1 MSDTPQM
8 KSPRPDN
15 AVAGDIVFFADSY
28 KFCIDGLKDLKNHL
42 ASFENVKKTFELEH
56 SEYDELIEYISR
68 IINWAEEK
76 LGPVASGSHHIFEY
90 GVSYGSLRLL
100 KAGGFY
106 RLHQREKQR
115 DDLLAKHTDLPRALL
130 ASIDEKTA
138 QFRDWLEQGVMNGL
152 RPAEIFFEV
161 TKRVSEQISGQS
173 KETPQTENALKL
185 STSLYLEKIPI
196 FDMELRTRCL
206 SLLSSLD
213 YPIKGT
219 ESSEKGTQLDTVV
232 REMSVIL
239 ESRIRELAGLA
250 SESIEGQE
258 LMSRAFSGSNPSL
271 RFSSDPAIQNGA
283 HLLFRGYS
291 GFVRNEVM
299 HRLVHTFT
307 SERVLQLLGLVDY
320 LMFVLTQAEH
330 FAGSETKPTESQ
342 ESKNLS
348 SK

>member
-1 MSDTPQM
+1 MSDTPQI
-8 KSPRPDN
+8 KPPPPDN
-15 AVAGDIVFFADSY
+15 AVAGDIVFFADSHR
-28 KFCIDGLKDLKNHL
+28 FCIDGLKDLKNHL
-42 ASFENVKKTFELEH
+42 VRFEDVKKTFELER
-56 SEYDELIEYISR
+56 SEYDDLIEYISR
-68 IINWAEEK
+68 MIDWAEEK
-76 LGPVASGSHHIFEY
+76 LGSHTSRSHHIFEY
-90 GVSYGSLRLL
+90 GVRYGSLRLL

-106 RLHQREKQR
+106 RLHKREKQR
-115 DDLLAKHTDLPRALL
+115 DDLLAKHPDLPRALL

-138 QFRDWLEQGVMNGL
+138 QLRDWLEQGVMNGL

-161 TKRVSEQISGQS
+161 TTQAGGQVSDQP
-173 KETPQTENALKL
+173 KETLQTESASKA
-185 STSLYLEKIPI
+185 STPLYLEKIPI
-196 FDMELRTRCL
+196 FDGELRARCL

-213 YPIKGT
+213 YSIKGT
-219 ESSEKGTQLDTVV
+219 ETSEKGTQLDTVV

-239 ESRIRELAGLA
+239 ENRIRELAGLA
-250 SESIEGQE
+250 SESTEGQE
-258 LMSRAFSGSNPSL
+258 LMSRAFSGSNPPL
-271 RFSSDPAIQNGA
+271 RFSSDPAIQQSA

-330 FAGSETKPTESQ
+330 FAGSETKPTESP

-348 SK
+348 GK

>member
-1 MSDTPQM
+1 MNDSSQLTP
-8 KSPRPDN
+8 PPPDN
-15 AVAGDIVFFADSY
+15 AVAGDIVFFADSHR
-28 KFCIDGLKDLKNHL
+28 FCIEGLKDLKNHL
-42 ASFENVKKTFELEH
+42 VQFEDVKKTFELEH
-56 SEYDELIEYISR
+56 SEYDELIEYITR

-76 LGPVASGSHHIFEY
+76 LGPDVSGSHHIFEY
-90 GVSYGSLRLL
+90 GVRYGSLRLL

-106 RLHQREKQR
+106 RLHKRENQR
-115 DDLLAKHTDLPRALL
+115 DDLLAKHPDLPRALL
-130 ASIDEKTA
+130 ASIDEKTS

-161 TKRVSEQISGQS
+161 TKQAGGQISEQS
-173 KETPQTENALKL
+173 KVTVQNENALKA
-185 STSLYLEKIPI
+185 SAPLYLEKIPI
-196 FDMELRTRCL
+196 FDGELRTRCL

-213 YPIKGT
+213 YSIKGT
-219 ESSEKGTQLDTVV
+219 DSDEKGTQLDTVV

-258 LMSRAFSGSNPSL
+258 LMSRAFSGSSPLL
-271 RFSSDPAIQNGA
+271 RFSSEPAIQQSA

-320 LMFVLTQAEH
+320 LMFVLSRAEH
-330 FAGSETKPTESQ
+330 FAGSDAKPPKSP
-342 ESKNLS
+342 ESKNLLG
-348 SK
+348 K